1 MGDHFSQKLASAS
14 DTHPMSELA
23 VTEGYR
29 PGAEYGGDPCMY
41 NVGIDIMYTPV
52 IICLHQ

>member
-1 MGDHFSQKLASAS
+1 
-14 DTHPMSELA
+14 MSELA

-29 PGAEYGGDPCMY
+29 SGAEYGDDPCMY